1 MYVVSE
7 FVIYI
12 VPLLEQ
18 LNWGW
23 ANKLK
28 PCSVRLLV
36 TNFTETLHVMPWMGS
51 PSSKY
56 NVLFQQ
62 KYDAVTQDTLGHSTA
77 IFNIK
82 PFYYGHLL

>member
-7 FVIYI
+7 IVIYT

-28 PCSVRLLV
+28 PCSVYLLF
-36 TNFTETLHVMPWMGS
+36 TNFTDTLQVITWMDS

-56 NVLFQQ
+56 NFLFQQ
-62 KYDAVTQDTLGHSTA
+62 KCDVLTQEALEHSG
-77 IFNIK
+77 
-82 PFYYGHLL
+82 YYMYRHI